1 MAPFSYKD
9 FFSEQLVGELF
20 KDTYPYQLVR
30 NTYPYQLVRTLGTLR
45 RTFGFETEDGVEYEV
60 VMDKTDIIDLPH
72 ELVDALI
79 KYGYQYDED
88 NSQYVINTVF
98 GNLIG
103 PRKIR
108 NYNPTQSQSP
118 TKILGT
124 VIKIIQEN
132 VSNDEIIYFSS
143 KEESRTKLYS
153 HLVRRLKRPNDFV
166 HQQKVDGET
175 EFLLIPKI

>member
-1 MAPFSYKD
+1 MTPFSYKD

-20 KDTYPYQLVR
+20 KETYPYQLI
-30 NTYPYQLVRTLGTLR
+30 RTLGTLR
-45 RTFGFETEDGVEYEV
+45 RTFGFETEDGMEYEV
-60 VMDKTDIIDLPH
+60 VMDKTDIEDLPH

-79 KYGYQYDED
+79 EYGYQYDED

-108 NYNPTQSQSP
+108 NYNPTQSQNP
-118 TKILGT
+118 TRILGT

-132 VSNDEIIYFSS
+132 VSDDEIIYFSS

-166 HQQKVDGET
+166 HQEKVDGET